1 MAGIPY
7 TSSSIPTGSK
17 SLNGGLNST
26 SGAFGVQD
34 NESSDLQNIDFDKF
48 GSILKRNGYASLNT
62 ASITGSTKVEGL
74 HWYEYNNSGVY
85 GSFAVCAS
93 NGSLYKQDDLD
104 GVWDNITGPAIT
116 TGNHCDFENFLNEVY
131 ITNGADIPL
140 KWAGSGTASV
150 MAVPSGLTA
159 AKYVKQFSNYLFLGN
174 VTVSGITYPSRI
186 YWSAIKDTSSWDAA
200 NFIEIAKDDGQEI
213 TGMKVL
219 ADRLVIYKRRAIYN
233 VFFTG
238 DADIPFIL
246 PGGGK
251 SNSSVGCIAPFSIQ
265 EVENGHVF
273 LAPDGIYYYDGM
285 NSYKL
290 SHRITKTLD
299 SFNQTNLN
307 NAVSCVHKAKNRY
320 MLSFTSS
327 GMTEADRVVVWDYFN
342 NAFSVYVGIAPCS
355 LATFFV
361 SSFEERPYFGDFDGF
376 VYRMDTGTDD
386 YPLNTANAVSSYF
399 YTNWKAFDDLCDQ
412 KGVPHVYL
420 YYQTSNSVL
429 TFAYSYDFETTD
441 QYTQTLTLATATDT
455 YGTGIYGTAVYAGS
469 GGGSTRRD
477 LTGRGRTVR
486 FKFAN
491 ATLGET
497 FRMDGFGTYAHLETN
512 V

>member
-1 MAGIPY
+1 
-7 TSSSIPTGSK
+7 
-17 SLNGGLNST
+17 
-26 SGAFGVQD
+26 
-34 NESSDLQNIDFDKF
+34 
-48 GSILKRNGYASLNT
+48 
-62 ASITGSTKVEGL
+62 
-74 HWYEYNNSGVY
+74 
-85 GSFAVCAS
+85 
-93 NGSLYKQDDLD
+93 
-104 GVWDNITGPAIT
+104 
-116 TGNHCDFENFLNEVY
+116 
-131 ITNGADIPL
+131 
-140 KWAGSGTASV
+140 

-497 FRMDGFGTYAHLETN
+497 FRIDGFGTYAHLETN